1 MKKNWTMILLALIL
15 VLSAVEVFAEGADPL
30 AVQRENA
37 LAAAKVSLPEAEFDY
52 TVRERDDG
60 RYEWNL
66 FFKQG
71 ESLGICKVLEEKNEV
86 RRVEMFPM
94 PQGALKASEAMARLA
109 QEKGAIVIVDLDLD
123 HDDGALRYEGAA
135 ELDGKRYEFEML
147 TDGKIIEWE
156 RD

>member
-1 MKKNWTMILLALIL
+1 MKKNWMLILLALIL
-15 VLSAVEVFAEGADPL
+15 VLIAGEVLAEGADPH
-30 AVQRENA
+30 AAQRENA
-37 LAAAKVSLPEAEFDY
+37 LAAAKVSLPNAEFDY
-52 TVRERDDG
+52 AVRERDDG

-66 FFKQG
+66 FFRQG
-71 ESLGICKVLEEKNEV
+71 DSLGVCKVLEEKNEV

-94 PQGALKASEAMARLA
+94 PQGALKAGEAMARLA

-123 HDDGALRYEGAA
+123 HDDGALRYEGEA

-147 TDGKIIEWE
+147 TDGRIIEWE